1 MEYKKPELEIVL
13 FHEKDVITTSG
24 GGEWDEDKNLEELL
38 LEATWS

>member
-24 GGEWDEDKNLEELL
+24 GEWDTDKDLEELL
-38 LEATWS
+38 NAASF